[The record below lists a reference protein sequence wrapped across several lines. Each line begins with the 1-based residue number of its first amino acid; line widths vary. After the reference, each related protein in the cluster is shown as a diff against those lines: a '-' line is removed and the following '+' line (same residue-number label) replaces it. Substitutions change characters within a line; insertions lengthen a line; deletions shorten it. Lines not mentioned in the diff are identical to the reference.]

1 MRADEKEVGR
11 RRRVRVENPAGA
23 CGHTGH
29 FTADELKARAV
40 GDEVDGTC
48 PFCGRVHLS
57 EEEIEELERQKVVRT
72 ERFRIIRQQA
82 EG

>member
-1 MRADEKEVGR
+1 MPGR
-11 RRRVRVENPAGA
+11 RRLVRVENPAGA

-40 GDEVDGTC
+40 GDAVDGTC

-57 EEEIEELERQKVVRT
+57 EEEIRELEQQKVVRS
-72 ERFRIIRQQA
+72 ERYQRIRQQA
-82 EG
+82 EE